1 MVKKI
6 FILISILLI
15 LVTIPA
21 IVYFSKKGT
30 EMRSK
35 AAPNTSLTL
44 TSSNPAPAINEE
56 FVVHVDINTG
66 DNLVNSVSIDV
77 RYDPA
82 VLTAEKID
90 PGTFLT
96 DPLFTDNPQ
105 SSVGT
110 AGRVK
115 QTYYVQ
121 GTASFK
127 TGSGTV
133 ANITFKAKAGGSSS
147 VWLNREN
154 TLVFGQPDNN
164 DVLSVPATSTE
175 PMSPV
180 TITVSGGSTTVTP
193 IPTITSTPNPLLT
206 ITPMPDLIATPSAM
220 SSASA
225 TTSADLVVSVPG
237 EGAVITETKPTIQ
250 GKGTPGS
257 IITIIIHSG
266 DPITATATVSAD
278 GTWSYTPTS
287 VLADGS
293 HTVTATQQTPNGST
307 QTTTQNFMV
316 QANPVPISGSADVT
330 MLILLIGG
338 GLVLLGM
345 ATLILPI

>member
-1 MVKKI
+1 MKKI
-6 FILISILLI
+6 FIIVSILLV

-21 IVYFSKKGT
+21 VVYFSQKST

-44 TSSNPAPAINEE
+44 TPSNPTPAINEE

-82 VLTAEKID
+82 VLTAVKID
-90 PGTFLT
+90 PGTFLIN
-96 DPLFTDNPQ
+96 PLFTDNPQ

-121 GTASFK
+121 GSASFK

-164 DVLSVPATSTE
+164 DVLTIPATSTE

-180 TITVSGGSTTVTP
+180 TITVSGGSTTA
-193 IPTITSTPNPLLT
+193 IPTISIAPSPSET
-206 ITPMPDLIATPSAM
+206 IMPTPDLNATPTATPSA
-220 SSASA
+220 SA
-225 TTSADLVVSVPG
+225 TASADLVVSVPG
-237 EGAVITETKPTIQ
+237 EGAVITDTKPTIQ

-257 IITIIIHSG
+257 TITIIIHSG
-266 DPITATATVSAD
+266 DPITATATVGPD

-293 HTVTATQQTPNGST
+293 HTITATQQTPSGST
-307 QTTTQNFMV
+307 QTTAQNFTV

-345 ATLILPI
+345 ATLILPM